1 MARYNSATLIQTI
14 SAAATINSPLEGST
28 VKFTGSAQYTVV
40 LPAPALYVGVPFTFY
55 NANSQTVTLSTPSGS
70 FVSAG
75 GSSAST
81 QTLLTTATVVIASDG
96 TNYAVLSAIGGP
108 VAASTLTAAST
119 VTLSPAN
126 ANVSLSPTG
135 TGVVTVNPATAGS
148 LNNVTIG
155 QSTALAGTFT
165 NLTASGITT
174 LAEITEVL
182 FPISSYGTSQST
194 AFTNGG
200 VFYLTGMTGNFTFNY
215 TSVPTTTARTITLT
229 LILGQGGTAYV
240 PTTLQINGVGT
251 TINWAGGITPGGRA
265 NKIDVASFF
274 IYNVSGSFAAV
285 GALSS
290 YG

>member
-1 MARYNSATLIQTI
+1 MARYNTATLIQTI

-40 LPAPALYVGVPFTFY
+40 LPAPALYIGIPFTFY
-55 NANSQTVTLSTPSGS
+55 NANSQTVTLSTPSGA
-70 FVSAG
+70 FVGAG

-81 QTLLTTATVVIASDG
+81 QTLLTTATVVVVSDG
-96 TNYAVLSAIGGP
+96 TNYAILSAIGGP

-126 ANVSLSPTG
+126 ANVVISPSG
-135 TGVVTVNPATAGS
+135 TGIVTMAPASAGS

-165 NLTASGITT
+165 SLTASGTTT
-174 LAEITEVL
+174 LGQISEIL
-182 FPISSYGTSQST
+182 FPIASYGTSQST

-200 VFYLTGMTGNFTFNY
+200 VFYLTGMTGNFTFNW
-215 TSVPTTTARTITLT
+215 TSVPTTANRTFTLT
-229 LILGQGGTAYV
+229 LLLAQGGTAYV
-240 PTTLQINGVGT
+240 PTTLQINSAGV
-251 TINWAGGITPGGRA
+251 TINWAGGVTGQGRA
-265 NKIDVASFF
+265 NKIDIVSFF
-274 IYNVSGSFAAV
+274 IYYTGGTFTAV
-285 GALSS
+285 GAVGS

>member
-1 MARYNSATLIQTI
+1 MARYNTATLIQTI

-40 LPAPALYVGVPFTFY
+40 LPAPALYIGIPFTFY
-55 NANSQTVTLSTPSGS
+55 NANSQTVTLSTPSGA
-70 FVSAG
+70 FVGAG

-81 QTLLTTATVVIASDG
+81 QTLLTTATVVVTSDG

-126 ANVSLSPTG
+126 ANVVISPSG
-135 TGVVTVNPATAGS
+135 TGIVTMAPASAGS

-182 FPISSYGTSQST
+182 FLISSYGTSQST

-200 VFYLTGMTGNFTFNY
+200 VFYLTGMTGNFTFNW
-215 TSVPTTTARTITLT
+215 TSVPTTANRTFTLT
-229 LILGQGGTAYV
+229 LLLAQGGTAYV
-240 PTTLQINGVGT
+240 PTTLQINSAGV
-251 TINWAGGITPGGRA
+251 TINWAGGVTGQGRA
-265 NKIDVASFF
+265 NKIDIVSFF
-274 IYNVSGSFAAV
+274 IYYTGGTFTAV
-285 GALSS
+285 GAVGS

>member
-28 VKFTGSAQYTVV
+28 VKFTGSVQYTVV
-40 LPAPALYVGVPFTFY
+40 LPAPALYIGIPFTFY
-55 NANSQTVTLSTPSGS
+55 NANTQTVTLSTPSGA
-70 FVSAG
+70 FVGAG

-81 QTLLTTATVVIASDG
+81 QTLLTTATVVVVSDG
-96 TNYAVLSAIGGP
+96 TNYAILSAIGGT

-126 ANVSLSPTG
+126 ANVVLSPSG
-135 TGVVTVNPATAGS
+135 TGIVTVAPATAGS

-165 NLTASGITT
+165 SLTASGTTT
-174 LAEITEVL
+174 LGQISEVL
-182 FPISSYGTSQST
+182 FPIASYGTSQST

-200 VFYLTGMTGNFTFNY
+200 VYYLTGMTGNFTFNW
-215 TSVPTTTARTITLT
+215 TSVPTTTARTFTLT

-240 PTTLQINGVGT
+240 PTTLQVNSAGV
-251 TINWAGGITPGGRA
+251 TINWAGGVTASGRA
-265 NKIDVASFF
+265 NKIDVVSFF
-274 IYNVSGSFAAV
+274 IYNVSGTFTAV
-285 GALSS
+285 GALGS